1 MMNTTERNIR
11 GARGGR
17 ILTAAASGL
26 MALSGMVAG
35 AGLLAITPMAMASA
49 DDNLITKE
57 NVIEGTMDID
67 FATRL
72 SRDTSGKLKEGSPA
86 LGVKDT
92 YRFNLSVVE
101 TTQFTGTINRQPN
114 LYSKLIQKNE
124 QRAQLQYAV
133 DLIVKNPKD
142 LKQSKNIGRWVGV
155 IPIDEATGAYDL
167 SSGREQDR
175 ALRMKVEATGKASAF
190 EDFFGGRMMGRTEKK
205 DTLAA
210 STYKRIIGDKT
221 VQVTIKRSDPM
232 RFEGMILAKGPADT
246 YPKTTVNGRLDFDY
260 ETSNYFSD
268 GIKFRYALDGKDY
281 EDTITGSIKWVE
293 DADRKSNG
301 KGYYEFNLRFNE
313 DKNKTAKGEGA
324 AFEKM
329 SDEDAFFAVDNTIP
343 CLTGRISYVDVMIP
357 GKETPSSSK
366 VTYAL
371 NANKLTKQQIM
382 NFFKLWM
389 ICVGPTND
397 E

>member
-1 MMNTTERNIR
+1 MSR
-11 GARGGR
+11 GARGGV
-17 ILTAAASGL
+17 ILSAAASGL
-26 MALSGMVAG
+26 LALSGIVAG
-35 AGLLAITPMAMASA
+35 TGMLAITPTAMASA

-86 LGVKDT
+86 LGVKDK
-92 YRFNLSVVE
+92 YRFSITVGE
-101 TTQFTGTINRQPN
+101 TTQFTGEINRQPN
-114 LYSKLIQKNE
+114 LYSKLIQKHE
-124 QRAQLQYAV
+124 QSAQLQYAV

-155 IPIDEATGAYDL
+155 IPIDEASGAYDL
-167 SSGREQDR
+167 SGGREQDR

-205 DTLAA
+205 DTLVS

-232 RFEGMILAKGPADT
+232 RFEGMILAKGPADN
-246 YPKTTVNGRLDFDY
+246 YPRTTVNGRLDFDY

-343 CLTGRISYVDVMIP
+343 CLTGRVSYVDVMIP
-357 GKETPSSSK
+357 GKDSPSSSK
-366 VTYAL
+366 VTYSL
-371 NANKLTKQQIM
+371 NANKLNKQQIM